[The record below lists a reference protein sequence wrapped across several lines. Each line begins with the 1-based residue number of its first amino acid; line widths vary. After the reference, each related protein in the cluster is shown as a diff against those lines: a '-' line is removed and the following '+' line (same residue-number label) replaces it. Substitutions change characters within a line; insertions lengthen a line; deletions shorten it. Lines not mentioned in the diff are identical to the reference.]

1 MFLET
6 YILKKTL
13 SALLIINVNVN
24 KVKPLN
30 IMLPKTRVYVKSY
43 DGQTKWFYFLIE
55 DDGLLK
61 IYSTIW
67 DKVSVDIKKEFD
79 NEPVLKLFENQNKIS
94 WR

>member
-1 MFLET
+1 M
-6 YILKKTL
+6 KKTL

-30 IMLPKTRVYVKSY
+30 IMLSKTSVYVKSY

-67 DKVSVDIKKEFD
+67 DKVSADIKKEFD
-79 NEPVLKLFENQNKIS
+79 NEPVLKLFENQSKIS